1 VTAGAGAGL
10 RGLLRAWAPALAW
23 FGLISLLSA
32 QPGLRV
38 SDDPGTDLP
47 LRRLAHLAVYGVLAL
62 LLLHALGGVRGRTRA
77 GLPRAL
83 VALGCVALLGGIDE
97 LHQAFVPDRS
107 GRLMDVALDTA
118 GGALAIGAAL
128 LLARRRGA
136 RSRAGAADPPAG
148 ISRGG

>member
-1 VTAGAGAGL
+1 MEGIPTGV
-10 RGLLRAWAPALAW
+10 RGWLRAWAPALAW

-47 LRRLAHLAVYGVLAL
+47 LRRLAHLAVFGVLAL
-62 LLLHALGGVRGRTRA
+62 LVLHALGGVRGRLRG

-83 VALGCVALLGGIDE
+83 VALGCVTVLGGIDE

-107 GRLMDVALDTA
+107 GRVADVALDAA

-128 LLARRRGA
+128 VVARRRA
-136 RSRAGAADPPAG
+136 RRADGAADPP
-148 ISRGG
+148 GGLSPGG